1 MPAGHVIGIKQ
12 GETLSPRWQFRG
24 KGAGAFDPEKMAA
37 LSDQGID
44 EKILRNRD
52 EVIRL
57 KAEGKL

>member
-1 MPAGHVIGIKQ
+1 MPAGHVIGVNE

-24 KGAGAFDPEKMAA
+24 KGVGAFDPEKMAA

-44 EKILRNRD
+44 EKILRDRD

-57 KAEGKL
+57 KAEGRL